1 MTHKSKD
8 NYRHSSQG
16 ARSLSPIQSSRPEES
31 YTGRISHQNSWL
43 GRPVGFYI
51 RICGMLDHKTH
62 LSEFKKTE
70 TISSILSNNNI
81 GLEINYKGKKFVEN
95 HKHTEAK

>member
-1 MTHKSKD
+1 
-8 NYRHSSQG
+8 
-16 ARSLSPIQSSRPEES
+16 
-31 YTGRISHQNSWL
+31 
-43 GRPVGFYI
+43 
-51 RICGMLDHKTH
+51 MLDHKTH